1 MYYNIIKRRFEVNDT
16 DYVFTG
22 LYFGLSLGLYLKEK
36 RRRRKALMKKLYY
49 MAGGFNIEFA
59 WADCGNGYDIR
70 TIELI
75 LESGTV
81 KVKIVTFIVNFFALY
96 RHNII
101 PNIKLLI
108 LLLINMSAIYAYGM
122 HPIVI
127 VMISGVVGLALSC
140 LPVIGSYFAPRAIL
154 AMFLWRSGSQMIYH
168 MLHMLVEAFFLKI
181 TEIFNFIMEPYLR
194 KRIKPGLF
202 TKGGPPLISSK
213 PRIKLLTSPE
223 LLKVLQKFEILQ
235 QKLRID
241 TLDSDPDLE
250 KLFEMSKHEFSPK
263 GRAFPVA
270 KSVYFKN
277 FIKETAD
284 VDDVSNLS
292 ITNAEIL
299 QQAAKSQLKAD

>member
-1 MYYNIIKRRFEVNDT
+1 MYYNIIKRRFEVNDP

-22 LYFGLSLGLYLKEK
+22 LYLGLSLGLYLKEK

-96 RHNII
+96 KHNII
-101 PNIKLLI
+101 QNIKLLI

-154 AMFLWRSGSQMIYH
+154 AMFLWRSGSQMIS
-168 MLHMLVEAFFLKI
+168 HMLVEVFSLI
-181 TEIFNFIMEPYLR
+181 TEIFNFISEPYLR

-202 TKGGPPLISSK
+202 TKGRPPLISSK
-213 PRIKLLTSPE
+213 PKIKLLTRPE

-235 QKLRID
+235 QKLPID

-250 KLFEMSKHEFSPK
+250 KLFKMSKHEFSPK
-263 GRAFPVA
+263 GKAFPVA

-277 FIKETAD
+277 FIKETVD
-284 VDDVSNLS
+284 VDNVSNLS
-292 ITNAEIL
+292 ITNAEIV

>member
-1 MYYNIIKRRFEVNDT
+1 MYYNIIKRRFEVNDP

-96 RHNII
+96 KHNII
-101 PNIKLLI
+101 QNIKLLI
-108 LLLINMSAIYAYGM
+108 LLLINMSAIYTYGM

-154 AMFLWRSGSQMIYH
+154 AMFLWRSGSQMIS
-168 MLHMLVEAFFLKI
+168 HMLVEVFSLI
-181 TEIFNFIMEPYLR
+181 TEIFNFISEPYLR

-202 TKGGPPLISSK
+202 TKGRPPLISSK
-213 PRIKLLTSPE
+213 PKIKLLTSPE
-223 LLKVLQKFEILQ
+223 RLKVLQKFEILQ
-235 QKLRID
+235 QKLPID

-263 GRAFPVA
+263 GKAFPVA

-277 FIKETAD
+277 FIKETVD
-284 VDDVSNLS
+284 VDNVSNLS
-292 ITNAEIL
+292 ITNAEIV

>member
-1 MYYNIIKRRFEVNDT
+1 MYYNIVKRRFEVNDP

-96 RHNII
+96 KHNII
-101 PNIKLLI
+101 KNIKLLI

-154 AMFLWRSGSQMIYH
+154 AMFLWRSGSQMISH
-168 MLHMLVEAFFLKI
+168 MLLEVFSLI
-181 TEIFNFIMEPYLR
+181 TEILNFISEPYLR
-194 KRIKPGLF
+194 KRIEPGLF
-202 TKGGPPLISSK
+202 TKGRPPLISSK
-213 PRIKLLTSPE
+213 PKIKLLTSPE
-223 LLKVLQKFEILQ
+223 ILKVLQKFEILQ
-235 QKLRID
+235 QKLPID

-263 GRAFPVA
+263 GKAFPVA

-277 FIKETAD
+277 FIKETVD
-284 VDDVSNLS
+284 VDNLSNLS
-292 ITNAEIL
+292 ITNAEIV

>member
-1 MYYNIIKRRFEVNDT
+1 MYYDIIKRRFEVNDP

-49 MAGGFNIEFA
+49 MGGGFNIDFA

-75 LESGTV
+75 LESRTV

-96 RHNII
+96 EHNII
-101 PNIKLLI
+101 QNIKLLI
-108 LLLINMSAIYAYGM
+108 LLLINMSAIYVYGM

-140 LPVIGSYFAPRAIL
+140 LPVIGSYFALRAIL
-154 AMFLWRSGSQMIYH
+154 AMFLWRSGSQMIS
-168 MLHMLVEAFFLKI
+168 HMLVEVFFLKI
-181 TEIFNFIMEPYLR
+181 TELFNFIREPYLR
-194 KRIKPGLF
+194 KRIKPSLF
-202 TKGGPPLISSK
+202 TKGGPPLTSSK

-250 KLFEMSKHEFSPK
+250 KLFEMPKHEFSPK
-263 GRAFPVA
+263 GKAFPVA
-270 KSVYFKN
+270 KSVYLKN
-277 FIKETAD
+277 FIKETVD
-284 VDDVSNLS
+284 VDNVSNLS
-292 ITNAEIL
+292 ITNAEIV

>member
-1 MYYNIIKRRFEVNDT
+1 MYYNIIKRRFEVNDP

-96 RHNII
+96 KHNII
-101 PNIKLLI
+101 QNIKLLI

-154 AMFLWRSGSQMIYH
+154 AMFLWRSGSQMIS
-168 MLHMLVEAFFLKI
+168 HMLVEGFSLI
-181 TEIFNFIMEPYLR
+181 TEIFNFISEPYLR

-202 TKGGPPLISSK
+202 TKGRPPLISSK
-213 PRIKLLTSPE
+213 PKIKLLTRPE

-235 QKLRID
+235 QKLPID

-263 GRAFPVA
+263 GKAFPVA

-277 FIKETAD
+277 FIKETVD
-284 VDDVSNLS
+284 VDNVSNLS
-292 ITNAEIL
+292 ITNAEIV

>member
-1 MYYNIIKRRFEVNDT
+1 MYYDIIKRRFEVNDP

-36 RRRRKALMKKLYY
+36 RRRRRALMKKLYH
-49 MAGGFNIEFA
+49 MGGGFNIEFA
-59 WADCGNGYDIR
+59 WTDCGNGYDIR

-96 RHNII
+96 EHNII
-101 PNIKLLI
+101 QNIKLLI

-127 VMISGVVGLALSC
+127 VMISGVVGLALSS

-154 AMFLWRSGSQMIYH
+154 AMFLWRSGSQMIS
-168 MLHMLVEAFFLKI
+168 HMLVEVFFLNI
-181 TEIFNFIMEPYLR
+181 TELFNFIREPYLR

-250 KLFEMSKHEFSPK
+250 KLFEMPKHEFSPK

-277 FIKETAD
+277 FIKETVD
-284 VDDVSNLS
+284 VDNVSNLS
-292 ITNAEIL
+292 ITNAEIV

>member
-1 MYYNIIKRRFEVNDT
+1 MYYDIIKKRFEVNDP

-36 RRRRKALMKKLYY
+36 RRRRKALIKKLYY
-49 MAGGFNIEFA
+49 MGGGFNINIDFA

-96 RHNII
+96 EHNII
-101 PNIKLLI
+101 QNIKLLI
-108 LLLINMSAIYAYGM
+108 LLIINMSAIYAYGM

-154 AMFLWRSGSQMIYH
+154 AMFLWRSGSQMIS
-168 MLHMLVEAFFLKI
+168 HMLVEVFFLKI
-181 TEIFNFIMEPYLR
+181 TELFNFIREPYLR

-213 PRIKLLTSPE
+213 PRIKLLTSLE
-223 LLKVLQKFEILQ
+223 RLKVIQKFEILQ
-235 QKLRID
+235 QKFRID

-250 KLFEMSKHEFSPK
+250 KLFEIPKHEYSPK
-263 GRAFPVA
+263 GKAFPVA
-270 KSVYFKN
+270 KSAYFKK
-277 FIKETAD
+277 FIEETVD
-284 VDDVSNLS
+284 VDNVSNLS
-292 ITNAEIL
+292 ITNAEIV
-299 QQAAKSQLKAD
+299 QQVAKSQLKAD